1 MTGSDAQKRWTGRA
15 GGLSGSGRGAWLY
28 LAPPLLFLLLFYF
41 YPLEKIFLLSLWPEG
56 GAGLTS
62 LARLVDSAVYGRIIW
77 FTTWQAALSTLL
89 SLLLALPCAYI
100 FARFSF
106 RGKALLQALISLPFV
121 LPTVVVAAAFRALL
135 GRHGL
140 ANSLAM
146 SWFDLQEA
154 PIQLEQSLL
163 FVLIAHVFYN
173 VGLVVRL
180 VGTFWAQLNPDLP
193 AAATLLGASPWQ
205 AFRRIILPLLLP
217 AIGASA
223 LLVFIFCF
231 TSFGV
236 VLILGGLSYATLEVE
251 IYRQAIQLFNLP
263 MAASL
268 ALIQITMNF
277 VLMWLHGRLARR
289 AGMGFALNVAVRGGL
304 LGGGG
309 AGRWTLVAIVGG
321 VAGLIIAPILALISQ
336 SLTNSKGF
344 TLVYYQ
350 ALFANTGRSVFAV
363 PPITAVGTSIAFAA
377 AATLVAVLLGL
388 LAAMFL
394 AGDKRRGIA
403 LWDALLMLPL
413 ATSAV
418 TLGFGYIV
426 SLNHGILNLRDSLAL
441 VPIAHALVAFPFVVR
456 CILPSLRQIPEA
468 LREAAALLGA
478 SPWQVW
484 RRVDLPIIARAIVVG
499 AVFAFAISMGEFG
512 ATAFVAKPE
521 LPTMPVAI
529 FRLLGQPGELNYG
542 QAMAMSTILMV
553 VTASSFL
560 LLARLGHLRTP
571 LPERSRP

>member
-1 MTGSDAQKRWTGRA
+1 MARPKNQDLRP
-15 GGLSGSGRGAWLY
+15 SGAASPTRSRGGAWL
-28 LAPPLLFLLLFYF
+28 LLILPLLFLLLFYL
-41 YPLEKIFLLSLWPEG
+41 YPLQKIILLSLWPGDGPGLG
-56 GAGLTS
+56 GL
-62 LARLVDSAVYGRIIW
+62 RLLSDPAVFLKIIW

-100 FARFSF
+100 FARFAF
-106 RGKALLQALISLPFV
+106 RGKGLLQALISLPFV

-135 GRHGL
+135 GHKGL
-140 ANSLAM
+140 INSLAM
-146 SWFDLQEA
+146 ACFDLQVA
-154 PIQLEQSLL
+154 PIQIEQSLL

-173 VGLVVRL
+173 IGLVVRI
-180 VGTFWAQLNPDLP
+180 VAAFWARLHPDLP

-205 AFRRIILPLLLP
+205 AFCRITLPLLLP
-217 AIGASA
+217 AIGASS

-236 VLILGGLSYATLEVE
+236 VLILGGPGYATLEVE

-268 ALIQITMNF
+268 ALIQIAMNF
-277 VLMWLHGRLARR
+277 VLMWLHARLARR
-289 AGMGFALNVAVRGGL
+289 AGMGFALNSAVSGGH

-309 AGRWTLVAIVGG
+309 LARVSLIVVVGG
-321 VAGLIIAPILALISQ
+321 VTGLIVAPLLALVLQ
-336 SLTNSKGF
+336 SLANDSGF
-344 TLVYYQ
+344 TLIYYRSLLTH
-350 ALFANTGRSVFAV
+350 AGRSVFAV
-363 PPITAVGTSIAFAA
+363 PPIMAVFNSIGYAT
-377 AATLVAVLLGL
+377 AATLVATLLGL

-394 AGDKRRGIA
+394 AGDRQRGVS

-426 SLNHGILNLRDSLAL
+426 SLNTGILNLRDSLAL
-441 VPIAHALVAFPFVVR
+441 VPIAHALVAFPFVIR
-456 CILPSLRQIPEA
+456 CILPAIRQIPQS

-478 SPWQVW
+478 SPWRVW
-484 RRVDLPIIARAIVVG
+484 RGVDLPIIGRAIAVG

-512 ATAFVAKPE
+512 ATAFVAKPH

-560 LLARLGHLRTP
+560 LLARIGRLQP
-571 LPERSRP
+571 SS